1 MMNQADLRRSE
12 LLRGALVGGGVLLAG
27 GGAVAGLS
35 RLATA
40 APSAEQDTRILNL
53 ALLLEHLQ
61 LAFYTE
67 ALDRDAIGGELKT
80 FAGVAREH
88 EQVHVDTL
96 RTLLGANAEDPP
108 AFTFGS
114 ATREASEFS
123 AAAGR
128 IEDLSVAAYNG
139 QAANLTPRAR
149 AQSARV
155 ASVDAR
161 HAAWV
166 RTIEGL
172 EPAAEP
178 IDAGR
183 TADQVTATLV
193 DAGFVTEGTP

>member
-1 MMNQADLRRSE
+1 MTNEADLRRSE

-27 GGAVAGLS
+27 GGAVAGLA
-35 RLATA
+35 RLASG

-53 ALLLEHLQ
+53 ALRLEHLQ
-61 LAFYTE
+61 LAFYEE
-67 ALDRDAIGGELKT
+67 ALDRDELTGELKT
-80 FAGVAREH
+80 FAGVVREH
-88 EQVHVDTL
+88 EEVHVETL

-108 AFTFGS
+108 EFTFGTATGDAS
-114 ATREASEFS
+114 AFA

-128 IEDLSVAAYNG
+128 VEDLSVAAYNG

-166 RTIEGL
+166 RTIDGL
-172 EPAAEP
+172 DPAAEP
-178 IDAGR
+178 IDAGQ
-183 TADQVTATLV
+183 TAEQISAALEK
-193 DAGFVTEGTP
+193 AGFTSEGTP